1 MTIVRI
7 QYVTSEV
14 VVEVKDV
21 FGDAGQIARRLRLD
35 GLAVQRKGREVL
47 VNGNHVPEKLKR

>member
-35 GLAVQRKGREVL
+35 GLVVQRKGREVL